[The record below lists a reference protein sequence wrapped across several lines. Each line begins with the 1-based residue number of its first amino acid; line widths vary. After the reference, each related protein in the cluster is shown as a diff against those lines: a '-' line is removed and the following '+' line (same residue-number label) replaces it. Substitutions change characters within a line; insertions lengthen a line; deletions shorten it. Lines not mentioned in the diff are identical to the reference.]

1 MPKFTRWWILKPLV
15 FIACLG
21 PTLWLI
27 YLGLTDGLGA
37 NPFDKIIK
45 FTGDWTIRLL
55 LITLAITPLRRI
67 TGISNLI
74 RFRRM
79 IGLFAFFQALTH
91 VSVYI
96 LDKEFAWGE
105 ILKDITKRP
114 FIVFGMLALTMMT
127 PLAITSTRK
136 WIARLG
142 GPRWQAVHR
151 LIYFS
156 GIAGVIHYFLN
167 EKSDIRDRVIYIA
180 VLIVLLGF
188 RAGRALLSRKTLE
201 PSSVSHLQ

>member
-1 MPKFTRWWILKPLV
+1 MPKFNRWWVLKPLA

-21 PTLWLI
+21 PTIWLI

-45 FTGDWTIRLL
+45 FTGDWTLRFL

-67 TGISNLI
+67 TGISSLI

-79 IGLFAFFQALTH
+79 IGLFVFFQALTH
-91 VSVYI
+91 ISTYI
-96 LDKEFAWGE
+96 VDKEFFWNE

-114 FIVFGMLALTMMT
+114 FILSGMIAFTLMIPLAL
-127 PLAITSTRK
+127 TSTRK

-142 GPRWQAVHR
+142 GSRWQAVHR
-151 LIYFS
+151 LIYLS
-156 GIAGVIHYFLN
+156 GIAGVIHYFFN

-180 VLIVLLGF
+180 VLVILLGF
-188 RAGRALLSRKTLE
+188 RAWRAVLSRKTLAT
-201 PSSVSHLQ
+201 S

>member
-1 MPKFTRWWILKPLV
+1 MRKFNRWWILKPVV
-15 FIACLG
+15 FLACLG
-21 PTLWLI
+21 PTFWLI
-27 YLGLTDGLGA
+27 YLGLFGGLGA

-45 FTGDWTIRLL
+45 TTGDWTIRFL
-55 LITLAITPLRRI
+55 LITLAITPLRRL
-67 TGISNLI
+67 TGIGSLI

-91 VSVYI
+91 VSTYLVE
-96 LDKEFAWGE
+96 KEFFWDE
-105 ILKDITKRP
+105 ILKDITQRL
-114 FIVFGMLALTMMT
+114 FIISGMVALTLMV

-142 GPRWQAVHR
+142 GSRWQTLHR

-156 GIAGVIHYFLN
+156 GLAGVIHYYFN

-180 VLIVLLGF
+180 LLLILLGF
-188 RAGRALLSRKTLE
+188 RAWHALRGRSVK
-201 PSSVSHLQ
+201 SSLPVSS

>member
-1 MPKFTRWWILKPLV
+1 MPKFTKWWILKPLV

-45 FTGDWTIRLL
+45 FTGDWTLRLL
-55 LITLAITPLRRI
+55 LITLAITPLRRV
-67 TGISNLI
+67 TGISGLI

-79 IGLFAFFQALTH
+79 VGLFAFFQALTH
-91 VSVYI
+91 IATYL
-96 LDKEFAWGE
+96 LDKELVWGE
-105 ILKDITKRP
+105 ILKDITQRL
-114 FIVFGMLALTMMT
+114 FILSGMVAFTLML

-142 GPRWQAVHR
+142 GSRWQAVHR

-156 GIAGVIHYFLN
+156 GIAGVIHYFFN
-167 EKSDIRDRVIYIA
+167 EKSDIRDRVVYIA
-180 VLIVLLGF
+180 LLVILLGF
-188 RAGRALLSRKTLE
+188 PLKSC
-201 PSSVSHLQ
+201 